1 MEVFATMEISCSGGT
16 MVTKGSIGSE
26 PEIVTRSTTPIA
38 AAASDV
44 PSLAPSW
51 QLKLIPRADG
61 PGPALKQLIDG
72 ATASQ
77 DFTVHTCRRGQGT
90 VELAPSD
97 RCDITCLEP
106 LTCGD
111 AFCMVASYGEG
122 YASIVHDYLGSG

>member
-77 DFTVHTCRRGQGT
+77 DFAVHTCSRGQGT

-97 RCDITCLEP
+97 RCDITCLKP

-111 AFCMVASYGEG
+111 AFYIVASYGEG
-122 YASIVHDYLGSG
+122 YASIVHDYLSSR